1 MHTAFFIS
9 TLQFVIVQTSI
20 TSWSNIDIPPKK
32 IQSRISLSTAR
43 KKKRNKNDH
52 KIRSTII
59 TERQRHLFDV
69 YIIINVD
76 IPVRVI
82 NHCSQ
87 AYSKQGKNLL
97 LVENRWPRT
106 EEGGAYILFI
116 SVISIIVERGVYT
129 VFSRVWIREWNWME
143 LRKEEI
149 YLPSTLRS
157 PRENQFSRETM
168 FGVISF
174 LKYQCAWVGWWI
186 VWNEMVVVF
195 IRRVHRRSG
204 RFFLVILCMY
214 WEERTIVSSLT

>member
-32 IQSRISLSTAR
+32 IQSRIRLLSR
-43 KKKRNKNDH
+43 RLEKKKRNKNDH

-129 VFSRVWIREWNWME
+129 VFSRVWTREWNWME
-143 LRKEEI
+143 LRKRGDI
-149 YLPSTLRS
+149 FAFDLAFAS
-157 PRENQFSRETM
+157 RESIFSRDN
-168 FGVISF
+168 
-174 LKYQCAWVGWWI
+174 
-186 VWNEMVVVF
+186 VWC
-195 IRRVHRRSG
+195 H
-204 RFFLVILCMY
+204 
-214 WEERTIVSSLT
+214 IVS